1 MALGLWFAVVYPSAN
16 LADAYIPRPIPEF
29 PMANDARER
38 TLSRLP
44 VIALLMALAAGLL
57 MVLAGFGARWGFW
70 HFRTGFDMLKW
81 ATYLA
86 LVAAVVSVIAI
97 AWTWPG
103 RSRSGLRLGVMAL
116 ILALGF
122 AWIPWNWRRSAR
134 GVPPIHDITTDTE
147 RPPVFVRMLPVR
159 TADDASNPAEYGGP
173 EVAAFQKSAYPDIAP
188 VALDL
193 PPQQAFERALDA
205 ARSMGWEIV
214 DADLAEGRI
223 EATDETFWFGF
234 KDDVVIR
241 VLPAGGGSRVDVRS
255 VSRVGKG
262 DAGTNARRVREYIE
276 RLRLS

>member
-1 MALGLWFAVVYPSAN
+1 MALGLWFAVVYTSAN
-16 LADAYIPRPIPEF
+16 LADEHLPRPIPEF
-29 PMANDARER
+29 LMADDARER

-70 HFRTGFDMLKW
+70 DFRTGFDMLKW

-86 LVAAVVSVIAI
+86 LVAAVVSMIAI
-97 AWTWPG
+97 AWTWSR

-122 AWIPWNWRRSAR
+122 AWIPWNWQRSAR

-159 TADDASNPAEYGGP
+159 AADNASNPTEHGGP
-173 EVAAFQKSAYPDIAP
+173 EVAAFQKSAYPDIGP

-205 ARSMGWEIV
+205 ARAMGWEIV
-214 DADLAEGRI
+214 DANLAEGRI

-255 VSRVGKG
+255 VSRIGKA

-276 RLRLS
+276 RLRQS